1 MAIGELSGPMLV
13 GRAALVT
20 RAVAAVKADGV
31 VLLTGEAGVGKST
44 VLRAVRERLE
54 PLVLSASP
62 APADTRLPY
71 VTLIDLFA
79 PLPDARFARLT
90 AASRRAVET
99 ALRRRDGAGEVDI
112 LGVCLG
118 VLELLR
124 ALAAD
129 GPVVLV
135 VDDVQWVDQAS
146 QQVLEFWLRRRGP
159 EVVRAIWAERIS
171 RGGAPDRW
179 LPPEAKVLEVSPLPP
194 EVLAPIV
201 IRRAPDLI
209 GASVARKICEASQGN
224 PLFAL
229 EIADAVRRRGNT
241 PTLGEPLPLPTSLDG
256 LMRQRLAGLT
266 DAARDT
272 VRLAAA
278 ASRPTV
284 SLLARAGCADVM
296 GDLAAAS
303 AAGICDVVGSGVVT
317 FGHPLMREAVQAEAP
332 SIARM
337 RVHARL
343 AEVVADPIDQARHLA
358 LSTAVEDE
366 TVAAALERAAGLAR
380 KRGAPVVAR
389 ELAGLAAQRTMAGDV
404 SAWARR
410 TIDEAW
416 FAYAAGQADDARALA
431 EQVLAASDV
440 PRALRVRAWLA
451 MFEAAG
457 NAIGQLGEQVTA
469 ALADAAGD
477 DQLEVWVRN
486 QLVVHHTAAQ
496 RFDDAL
502 RDGEWVARTAGALG
516 DARSELNALYSLLIV
531 YERLGLERGPT
542 LARALRLLDTH
553 TDLGETAYLIHIQ
566 VATLDMERDKYG
578 SARTALERALE
589 MAERTGTQA
598 DVGYVLFQLARV
610 ETKLGHCA
618 EVSRIVQRL
627 DALPAGA
634 GPQYANFVLRTR
646 AEAEAIGGD
655 FRAAVDLAEQAVE
668 ASQRIGDEESLMP
681 FCQLLGTCRLFAGDS
696 AGAVA
701 ALLEARE
708 HGRGRSPGSARVR
721 HLLADLV
728 EAYVRVGDLVTARTV
743 LDELTASL
751 TPTTAPGILAATKRA
766 EAHVLGATGA
776 PDEAAARFARAAATY
791 RVLEMPLELVRTQ
804 LVAAEVERRQRRRA
818 AARLLL
824 EEALA
829 AAREAGATPWVGRV
843 QAELERL
850 VPTREPEG
858 RSLTPM
864 EARIAGLAAE
874 GCTNRQIAATLKI
887 AVSTVESSLTNI
899 YRKLGVRSR
908 VGLVTANV
916 PSR

>member
-1 MAIGELSGPMLV
+1 MAILGLKRPMMA
-13 GRAALVT
+13 GRASLVDQ
-20 RAVAAVKADGV
+20 AVAALEANGT

-62 APADTRLPY
+62 APADARLPY

-79 PLPDARFARLT
+79 SLPDECFTRLT
-90 AASRRAVET
+90 AASRRALDT
-99 ALRRRDGAGEVDI
+99 ALRRRDTTGEVDT

-124 ALAAD
+124 TLGAD

-135 VDDVQWVDQAS
+135 IDDVQWVDAS
-146 QQVLEFWLRRRGP
+146 SQEVLQFWLRRRGP
-159 EVVRAIWAERIS
+159 EPVRVIGAERVS
-171 RGGAPDRW
+171 RGRATERWMPPDTT
-179 LPPEAKVLEVSPLPP
+179 VLEVAPLRPA
-194 EVLAPIV
+194 VLAPV
-201 IRRAPDLI
+201 VMQRAPGLI
-209 GASVARKICEASQGN
+209 SSAVARKICDASLGN

-229 EIADAVRRRGNT
+229 EIADAVRRQGVA
-241 PTLGEPLPLPTSLDG
+241 PTLGEPLPLPMSVDA

-266 DAARDT
+266 ESARDT

-278 ASRPTV
+278 AHRPTA

-296 GDLAAAS
+296 GDLEAAS
-303 AAGICDVVGSGVVT
+303 AAGICELAGSGEVT

-332 SIARM
+332 AIAWM
-337 RVHARL
+337 RAHARL
-343 AEVVADPIDQARHLA
+343 AGVVGDPIDRARHLA
-358 LSTAVEDE
+358 LSTVVEDE
-366 TVAAALERAAGLAR
+366 AVASALEHAAGLAR
-380 KRGAPVVAR
+380 KRGAPAMAR
-389 ELAGLAAQRTMAGDV
+389 ELAGVAAQRTAAGDV
-404 SAWARR
+404 PVWSRR
-410 TIDEAW
+410 TIDAAW
-416 FAYAAGQADDARALA
+416 FAYAAGQAEDARALA
-431 EQVLAASDV
+431 EQVLATPDV

-451 MFEAAG
+451 MFESAG
-457 NAIGQLGEQVTA
+457 NAIGQLGEQVNE

-496 RFDDAL
+496 RFDEAMHE
-502 RDGEWVARTAGALG
+502 GEWVARTAAALG
-516 DARSELNALYSLLIV
+516 DARSELSALYSLLIV

-542 LARALRLLDTH
+542 LARALDLLDTH
-553 TDLGETAYLIHIQ
+553 TDLGDIGYLIHIQ

-578 SARTALERALE
+578 SARAALERALE
-589 MAERTGTQA
+589 MAEQTGTQA

-618 EVSRIVQRL
+618 EVSQIIQRL

-634 GPQYANFVLRTR
+634 GQQYANFVLRTR

-655 FRAAVDLAEQAVE
+655 FRAAVDLAEQAVA
-668 ASQRIGDEESLMP
+668 ASKRIGDEESLMP
-681 FCQLLGTCRLFAGDS
+681 FCQLLGTCRLFAGDT

-701 ALLEARE
+701 ALSEARE
-708 HGRGRSPGSARVR
+708 HGRGRSTGSARVR
-721 HLLADLV
+721 YLLADLV
-728 EAYVRVGDLVTARTV
+728 EAYVRVGDVVTARSV
-743 LDELTASL
+743 LDELTASQ

-776 PDEAAARFARAAATY
+776 PDEAAAGFAEAAATY
-791 RVLEMPLELVRTQ
+791 RVLEMPIELVRTQ

-824 EEALA
+824 EEAMA
-829 AAREAGATPWVGRV
+829 AARQAGATPWVGRV
-843 QAELERL
+843 QADLERL
-850 VPTREPEG
+850 APTREPEG

-864 EARIAGLAAE
+864 EARIAGLAAQ
-874 GCTNRQIAATLKI
+874 GCTNREIATTLKI

-908 VGLVTANV
+908 IGLVTANV
-916 PSR
+916 SAR